1 MRRTPPETRRPI
13 RWPPQAL
20 SGALLALAL
29 ALTGAAWADAG
40 QGHADDA
47 KLKKNAAEL
56 EKLRDRID
64 TVNKSIEAD
73 RSQKDALRGAVEAA
87 ERKLADAQ
95 GQVRKLGAQIDLQS
109 AKVKQAQE
117 DQAAAEHRLAEQK
130 DALALQMRAAYML
143 GTGGR
148 TELLLSQDEPDRVG
162 RLLMDYDYLARARK
176 TYIDRINADIEQ
188 AAALAARYQSELDV
202 LRGLQSQRKSALAD
216 IESDRAQRRQ
226 AMNQVQHRLAG
237 ESEELKRLQGNEK
250 QLQNLLESLKR
261 ALASAPPPTSSS
273 KPFSGKHGSMQW
285 PLRGDILANYGDA
298 KAGGRLQ
305 WKGIWIEA
313 PEGAAVHACASGR
326 VAYVGW
332 LSSFGLIVV
341 LEHER
346 GLFTLYGH
354 NSSVGKAVGDS
365 VNAGDVIAAAGNT
378 GGYEQPGLYFE
389 VRKGTDPMDPREWLT
404 R

>member
-1 MRRTPPETRRPI
+1 MCRPPPESPTAIRRHAGAVSTVC
-13 RWPPQAL
+13 AL
-20 SGALLALAL
+20 AGAALLFAATALA
-29 ALTGAAWADAG
+29 GDES
-40 QGHADDA
+40 Q
-47 KLKKNAAEL
+47 LKKNTAEL
-56 EKLRDRID
+56 DKLRDKIES
-64 TVNKSIEAD
+64 VNKSIEAD
-73 RSQKDALRGAVEAA
+73 RSQKDSLRSAVEAA

-95 GQVRKLGAQIDLQS
+95 GQVHKLGAQIDLQT
-109 AKVKQAQE
+109 AKVRQAQE

-130 DALALQMRAAYML
+130 DALAQQIRAAYIL

-162 RLLMDYDYLARARK
+162 RLLLDYDYLNRARK
-176 TYIDRINADIEQ
+176 ASIDHISDEIQQ
-188 AAALAARYQSELDV
+188 AATLEAKYQSELDT
-202 LRGLQSQRKSALAD
+202 LRGLQTQRKQALAD
-216 IESDRAQRRQ
+216 IETDRSQRRQ
-226 AMNQVQHRLAG
+226 AMNQVQTRLAG

-273 KPFSGKHGSMQW
+273 SKPFTGKHGSMQW
-285 PLRGDILANYGDA
+285 PLRGDILANYGDP

-305 WKGIWIEA
+305 WKGIWISA
-313 PEGAAVHACASGR
+313 PEGSAVHACASGR

-341 LEHER
+341 IEHER

-354 NSSVGKAVGDS
+354 NSTVGKEVGDS
-365 VNAGDVIAAAGNT
+365 VSAGDVIAAAGNT

-389 VRKGTDPMDPREWLT
+389 VRKGTDPIDPREWLT

>member
-1 MRRTPPETRRPI
+1 
-13 RWPPQAL
+13 
-20 SGALLALAL
+20 
-29 ALTGAAWADAG
+29 
-40 QGHADDA
+40 
-47 KLKKNAAEL
+47 
-56 EKLRDRID
+56 
-64 TVNKSIEAD
+64 
-73 RSQKDALRGAVEAA
+73 
-87 ERKLADAQ
+87 
-95 GQVRKLGAQIDLQS
+95 
-109 AKVKQAQE
+109 
-117 DQAAAEHRLAEQK
+117 
-130 DALALQMRAAYML
+130 AYML

-176 TYIDRINADIEQ
+176 TYIDRIDADIAQ
-188 AAALAARYQSELDV
+188 AAALAARYQGELDT
-202 LRGLQSQRKSALAD
+202 LRGLQAKRKDALAD

-226 AMNQVQHRLAG
+226 AMNQVQNRLAG

-261 ALASAPPPTSSS
+261 ALASAPPPSSSS

-285 PLRGDILANYGDA
+285 PLRGDILANYGDG

-313 PEGAAVHACASGR
+313 PEGAPVHACASGR

-354 NSSVGKAVGDS
+354 NSAVGKAVGDAVS
-365 VNAGDVIAAAGNT
+365 AGDVIAAAGNT

-389 VRKGTDPMDPREWLT
+389 VRKGPEPMDPREWLT